1 MVRIV
6 DMDVMSDGERNSED
20 GSLGE
25 GLDGAGGEEV
35 GMGMGNDKGGG
46 FGPGVGGEAREL
58 KQLREDDEVKG
69 EKVKRWGVVLVQ
81 GRGLDG
87 GFSS

>member
-20 GSLGE
+20 G
-25 GLDGAGGEEV
+25 LDGAGGEGG